1 MSKAEEGDPRHPE
14 RSETTGEPKSI
25 EHPESGTRL
34 SAKQIHANV
43 LGSAEDELE
52 RSASSLG
59 LSAIA
64 AGLTIGFSFLFGA
77 WLRGFAP
84 EELKPL
90 MVTIAY
96 PLGFVFVVLSRNE
109 LFTENTLEPVIPLL
123 HKRDGRTFRLMMRL
137 WGILIVGNLVGA
149 LVFALVFA
157 WTAAVPEK
165 LRADLFEVAREAT
178 SGSFGPNFYR
188 AIFAGWLLALLTWL
202 LASTQERL
210 TQVLL
215 IVLATMPIAALEF
228 RHSIAGSVEAFY
240 LAAVGGAT
248 WGAMIMDFVIP
259 VILGNALGGVTIV
272 ALLNFG
278 QVASEGE

>member
-1 MSKAEEGDPRHPE
+1 MSKAEEGDPRHPQ
-14 RSETTGEPKSI
+14 RSDTTGEPKSI

-52 RSASSLG
+52 RSAASLGFSSL
-59 LSAIA
+59 A
-64 AGLTIGFSFLFGA
+64 AGLTIGFSFLVGA

-84 EELKPL
+84 DELKPL
-90 MVTIAY
+90 MVTLAY
-96 PLGFVFVVLSRNE
+96 PIGFVFVVLARSE

-123 HKRDGRTFRLMMRL
+123 HRRDGRTFRLMMRL
-137 WGILIVGNLVGA
+137 WGILIAGNLAGA
-149 LVFALVFA
+149 LIFALVFA
-157 WTAAVPEK
+157 RTAALPETM
-165 LRADLFEVAREAT
+165 RPDLFEVAREAT
-178 SGSFGPNFYR
+178 AGTFGSNFYR
-188 AIFAGWLLALLTWL
+188 GIFAGWLLALLTWL

-210 TQVLL
+210 TQVVL

-240 LAAVGGAT
+240 LAAVGGAA
-248 WGAMIMDFVIP
+248 WSAMLLDFVVP

-278 QVASEGE
+278 QVKSE

>member
-1 MSKAEEGDPRHPE
+1 MSKAEEGDPRHPQ
-14 RSETTGEPKSI
+14 RSDTTGEPKSI

-52 RSASSLG
+52 RSAASLGFSSL
-59 LSAIA
+59 A
-64 AGLTIGFSFLFGA
+64 AGLTIGFSFLVGA

-84 EELKPL
+84 DELKPL
-90 MVTIAY
+90 MVTLAY
-96 PLGFVFVVLSRNE
+96 PIGFVFVVLARSE

-123 HKRDGRTFRLMMRL
+123 HRRDGRTFRLMMRL
-137 WGILIVGNLVGA
+137 WGILIAGNLAGA
-149 LVFALVFA
+149 LIFALVFA
-157 WTAAVPEK
+157 RTAALPETM
-165 LRADLFEVAREAT
+165 RPDLFEVAREAT
-178 SGSFGPNFYR
+178 AGTFGSNFYR
-188 AIFAGWLLALLTWL
+188 GIFAGWLLALLTWL

-210 TQVLL
+210 TQVVL
-215 IVLATMPIAALEF
+215 IMLATMPIAALEF

-240 LAAVGGAT
+240 LAAVGGAA
-248 WGAMIMDFVIP
+248 WSAMLTDFVVP

-278 QVASEGE
+278 QVKSE

>member
-1 MSKAEEGDPRHPE
+1 MSKAEEGDPRHPQ
-14 RSETTGEPKSI
+14 RSDTTGEPKSI

-52 RSASSLG
+52 RSAASLGFSSL
-59 LSAIA
+59 A
-64 AGLTIGFSFLFGA
+64 AGLAIGFSFLVGA

-90 MVTIAY
+90 MVTLAY
-96 PLGFVFVVLSRNE
+96 PIGFVFVVLARSE

-123 HKRDGRTFRLMMRL
+123 HRRDGRTFRLMMRL
-137 WGILIVGNLVGA
+137 WGILIAGNLAGA
-149 LVFALVFA
+149 LIFALVFA
-157 WTAAVPEK
+157 WTAALPDK
-165 LRADLFEVAREAT
+165 MRPDLFEVAREAT
-178 SGSFGPNFYR
+178 SGTFGTNFYR
-188 AIFAGWLLALLTWL
+188 GIFAGWLLALLTWL

-210 TQVLL
+210 TQVVL
-215 IVLATMPIAALEF
+215 IVLATMPISALEF

-240 LAAVGGAT
+240 LAAVGGAA
-248 WGAMIMDFVIP
+248 WSAMLTDFVVP

-278 QVASEGE
+278 QVKSE

>member
-1 MSKAEEGDPRHPE
+1 MSKAEEGDPRHPQ
-14 RSETTGEPKSI
+14 RSDTTGEPKSI

-52 RSASSLG
+52 RSAASLGFSSL
-59 LSAIA
+59 A
-64 AGLTIGFSFLFGA
+64 AGQTIGFSFLVGA

-90 MVTIAY
+90 MVTLAY
-96 PLGFVFVVLSRNE
+96 PIGFVFVVLARNE

-123 HKRDGRTFRLMMRL
+123 HRRDGRTFRLMMRL
-137 WGILIVGNLVGA
+137 WGILIAGNLVGA
-149 LVFALVFA
+149 LIFALVFA
-157 WTAAVPEK
+157 WTTALPDE
-165 LRADLFEVAREAT
+165 LRPDLFEVARDAT
-178 SGSFGPNFYR
+178 SGTFGTNFYR
-188 AIFAGWLLALLTWL
+188 GIFAGWLLALLTWL

-210 TQVLL
+210 TQVVL
-215 IVLATMPIAALEF
+215 IVLATMPISALEF

-240 LAAVGGAT
+240 LAAVGGAA
-248 WGAMIMDFVIP
+248 WSAMLTDFVVP

-278 QVASEGE
+278 QVKSE